1 MEMAHALLVTVSD
14 FLWGFPLIVAL
25 IGTGLYLTLR
35 LNFVQFIHLP
45 RALTM
50 IFFPPKD
57 EKGHGEIS
65 HFQALMTA
73 LAATVGTGNIAGVAT
88 AIAMGGPGAMVWMWV
103 TGLLGMA
110 SKYSEAVLALH
121 YRDVHPDGTVAGGP
135 MYYIQKGV
143 KSRPLAVAFAFFTSI
158 AAFGIGNMVQS
169 NSTAEAINGAF
180 GVPNWITGLAITV
193 CAGIV
198 LIGGIKSIGRVTQV
212 FVPVMIFFFMAG
224 GLVAMF
230 LHLNLLPGALK
241 IIFVHAF
248 TGEAVWGGVAGH
260 GVREAMRYGL
270 ARGLFSNESGL
281 GSAPIAAAAARTD
294 HPVTQALISM
304 TQTFIDT
311 LVVCSMTG
319 IVIVMAN
326 VADGSL
332 TGAKLSAASFDRL
345 LAPGVGSIISA
356 VALALFAYS
365 TVLGWCYYGE
375 KAIEYLLG
383 EGSVKYYR
391 MVYVIFVFIGSVT
404 RLESVWSFAD
414 IMNGLMALPNLLA
427 LVLLAGTI
435 KALQKDYF
443 GRFLPEQEA
452 RARGK
457 GVK

>member
-1 MEMAHALLVTVSD
+1 MESVNTFLVNFSN
-14 FLWGFPLIVAL
+14 FLWGFPLIVPL

-35 LNFVQFIHLP
+35 LGFVQFIHLP
-45 RALTM
+45 RALKM

-57 EKGHGEIS
+57 EKGQGEIS

-88 AIAMGGPGAMVWMWV
+88 AIAMGGPGAMFWMWV

-121 YRDVHPDGTVAGGP
+121 YRDVHADGTVAGGP
-135 MYYIQKGV
+135 MYYIAKGV
-143 KSRPLAVAFAFFTSI
+143 KSKMLAVAFAVFTAI

-180 GVPNWITGLAITV
+180 GVPNWITGIVITILA
-193 CAGIV
+193 AMV

-212 FVPVMIFFFMAG
+212 FVPVMIIFFMTG
-224 GLVAMF
+224 GFIAVIMNLS
-230 LHLNLLPGALK
+230 LLPFAVK
-241 IIFVHAF
+241 TIFVHAF

-319 IVIVMAN
+319 VIIVMAD

-332 TGAKLSAASFDRL
+332 TGAKLSAASFNHL
-345 LAPGVGSIISA
+345 FGSNIGGVVSA
-356 VALALFAYS
+356 VSLALFAYS

-375 KAIEYLLG
+375 KAIEYLF
-383 EGSVKYYR
+383 GSAHMKTYR
-391 MVYVIFVFIGSVT
+391 TVYVGFVFIGSVVK
-404 RLESVWSFAD
+404 LESVWCFAD
-414 IMNGLMALPNLLA
+414 IMNGFMALPNLFA
-427 LVLLAGTI
+427 LVFLAGTI

-443 GRFLPEQEA
+443 DRFLPETE
-452 RARGK
+452 RA
-457 GVK
+457 VKKAEL

>member
-1 MEMAHALLVTVSD
+1 MESVHSFLVQASD

-25 IGTGLYLTLR
+25 IGTGLYLTIR

-45 RALTM
+45 RALKM

-57 EKGHGEIS
+57 EAGHGEIT

-110 SKYSEAVLALH
+110 SKYSEAMLAIH
-121 YRDVHPDGTVAGGP
+121 YRDVRSDGTVAGGP

-143 KSRPLAVAFAFFTSI
+143 KSRPLAIAFALFTSI

-180 GVPNWITGLAITV
+180 GVPNWITGLVITIF
-193 CAGIV
+193 AGLV
-198 LIGGIKSIGRVTQV
+198 LIGGIKSIGKVTQV
-212 FVPVMIFFFMAG
+212 FVPVMIVFYLG
-224 GLVAMF
+224 GSLWAIF
-230 LHLNLLPGALK
+230 TNLALFPVALK

-281 GSAPIAAAAARTD
+281 GSAPIAAAAAKTD

-319 IVIVMAN
+319 FVIVMAN

-332 TGAKLSAASFDRL
+332 TGARLSAASFDAL
-345 LAPGVGSIISA
+345 LGSGIGSAISGI
-356 VALALFAYS
+356 ALALFAYS

-375 KAIEYLLG
+375 KAVEYLIG
-383 EGSVKYYR
+383 TTYIKYYR
-391 MVYVIFVFIGSVT
+391 MVYVAFVFIGAIT
-404 RLESVWSFAD
+404 QLESVWAFAD
-414 IMNGLMALPNLLA
+414 IMNGLMALPNLFA
-427 LVLLAGTI
+427 LVFLAGTI
-435 KALQKDYF
+435 KALQTDYF
-443 GRFLPEQEA
+443 TRFLPESR
-452 RARGK
+452 RAEGK
-457 GVK
+457 EK

>member
-1 MEMAHALLVTVSD
+1 MEFIHSLLAQISD
-14 FLWGFPLIVAL
+14 FLWGPPLIVAL
-25 IGTGLYLTLR
+25 IGTGMYLTLR
-35 LNFVQFIHLP
+35 LNFVQFVHLP
-45 RALTM
+45 RALKM
-50 IFFPPKD
+50 VLFPPRD

-110 SKYSEAVLALH
+110 SKYSEALLAVH
-121 YRDVHPDGTVAGGP
+121 YRDVRPDGTIAGGP

-143 KSRPLAVAFAFFTSI
+143 KSKPLAIAFALFTSI
-158 AAFGIGNMVQS
+158 ATFGIGNMVQS

-180 GVPNWITGLAITV
+180 GVPNWITGLLITV
-193 CAGIV
+193 FAALV
-198 LIGGIKSIGRVTQV
+198 LVGGIKSIGKVTRV
-212 FVPVMIFFFMAG
+212 FVPVMIIFYLG
-224 GLVAMF
+224 GSLWAIF
-230 LHLNLLPGALK
+230 SHLDLLPAALR

-319 IVIVMAN
+319 FVIVMAN

-332 TGAKLSAASFDRL
+332 TGARLSAASFDAL
-345 LAPGVGSIISA
+345 LGSGIGSA
-356 VALALFAYS
+356 VSGIALALFAFS

-375 KAIEYLLG
+375 KAVEYLIG
-383 EGSVKYYR
+383 ASYIKYYR
-391 MVYVIFVFIGSVT
+391 MIYVSFVFIGAVT
-404 RLESVWSFAD
+404 RLESVWAFAD
-414 IMNGLMALPNLLA
+414 IMNALMALPNLFA
-427 LVLLAGTI
+427 LVFLAGTV
-435 KALQKDYF
+435 KALQTDYF
-443 GRFLPEQEA
+443 TRFLPERR
-452 RARGK
+452 RAAAAEE
-457 GVK
+457 